1 MKGDF
6 RLIWGKTF
14 QWLRLPK
21 SGITGLC
28 QFRGFLLTL
37 CLRRDQKP
45 ATNQG
50 FQSQWDN
57 WMWGLLLTL
66 WFNGS
71 LQHNGLT
78 FALLCVYTLYMSK
91 TVQWNCVKRHY
102 LCCLISELN
111 AYNHLNFITC
121 DISSTLSWLTRICL
135 PCFFLVSP
143 CHVYRNCYS
152 NLDIFLWTWLY

>member
-1 MKGDF
+1 MEGDF

-14 QWLRLPK
+14 QWLHLPK
-21 SGITGLC
+21 SGITGFC

-37 CLRRDQKP
+37 CLRRNQKP

-57 WMWGLLLTL
+57 WMWLLLLTL
-66 WFNGS
+66 RFYGS

-78 FALLCVYTLYMSK
+78 FALLC
-91 TVQWNCVKRHY
+91 
-102 LCCLISELN
+102 ISELN

-121 DISSTLSWLTRICL
+121 DISSTQSWLPASVC
-135 PCFFLVSP
+135 LVSFQ
-143 CHVYRNCYS
+143 CLHAMCTGTVAA
-152 NLDIFLWTWLY
+152 I